1 MKKILYWLLAIAL
14 VAAVSPRGWAE
25 KGGRGQGKKGGS
37 EAAAHGKKADSRA
50 SAERSNKGG
59 ETRGLDRA
67 SEVQEM
73 NPTGAGGQGL
83 DKSHEHASGAADEAG
98 KGKSKA
104 SSKKAHKQKKA
115 EAAKSEAV
123 PPQQ

>member
-1 MKKILYWLLAIAL
+1 M
-14 VAAVSPRGWAE
+14 
-25 KGGRGQGKKGGS
+25 
-37 EAAAHGKKADSRA
+37 

-67 SEVQEM
+67 SEVQET

-104 SSKKAHKQKKA
+104 SAKKVNKQKKA
-115 EAAKSEAV
+115 EAAKSETV